1 MVVLRSREVLLADP
15 APKPQ
20 TNRVSSEPV
29 TPVQLR
35 EPSIRQSSP
44 SLTPN
49 LQNHQL
55 TSESAS
61 ITESYRRRSLRLAY
75 KSIPVDGCIQN
86 GSPKTKGSTSKRSI
100 EENEGI
106 EEQNAAY
113 VADQI
118 ANEGSVKDNGA
129 GMSLPGILNL
139 RSGKR
144 ATKRFR
150 GDNSGVETGT
160 ECEDKGLNFEE
171 NGSAKRSSGQYV
183 TEGKGK
189 GKLRKEEK
197 SHVGQVGE
205 NLIDNGIK
213 QMVGDLE
220 RGKRSKVDV
229 ANEKLEEKK
238 NIDEGSNSRGR
249 KGCGREEIRNKGEDA
264 VVTEQLGKT
273 QNQSSNSRGRRTYS
287 REEKGK
293 EKLIDDASVS
303 NGKDALELEL
313 KSKVKEFV
321 DSLGDKLVLEN
332 ERQTRNSNTRIN
344 ESRMEQFR
352 DIARKNASRFA
363 HFDLQEEE
371 EPLSPQ
377 VGVEMTSVEENQQI
391 EDWPGPFSTAMKI
404 IRDRTN
410 KHNSQQCPS
419 TLEKAKSM
427 PITWIPRNSQGSNR
441 SRAFVV
447 PSLQELCM
455 NVLVKNYEAVTSLE
469 HIPDALRHRLCRLLC
484 DCRKMNCHFLDLLVR
499 GSPTEIRV
507 KDCSW
512 LTEEEFV
519 KCFEDCDTS
528 NLTVL
533 QLDQCGR
540 CMPDYV
546 LPATLARSSRSLPVL
561 ITLSLAGACRLSDVG
576 LSLLVS
582 SAPTIRSINLS
593 QCSLL
598 TSTSIDTLAD
608 SLGSVL
614 RELYIDDCQSLDPML
629 ILPALKKFE
638 HLEVLSLAGNPTV
651 CDDFVRQFVV
661 ACGHNM
667 KELVLANCVK
677 LTDSSMKIIAETC
690 PGLCA
695 LHLDNL
701 RKLTDSGLG
710 YLANGCRGIQTLKL
724 CLNAFSDEAIAAF
737 VETAGELLKELS
749 LNNVKKVGNNTALSL
764 ARHSRNLLSLDLSWC
779 RNLAD
784 EAVGLIVDSCLSL
797 RVLKLFGCSQI
808 TNVFLDGHSNPELE
822 IIGLKMSPVLEHI
835 WAPDSQEFLLRY
847 SSMNSSM

>member
-20 TNRVSSEPV
+20 TNRVSPEPV

-44 SLTPN
+44 SLTLN

-75 KSIPVDGCIQN
+75 KSIPVDVAFKMGPPRRRVPPA
-86 GSPKTKGSTSKRSI
+86 SARLKRTKG
-100 EENEGI
+100 
-106 EEQNAAY
+106 
-113 VADQI
+113 
-118 ANEGSVKDNGA
+118 
-129 GMSLPGILNL
+129 L
-139 RSGKR
+139 RSKMR
-144 ATKRFR
+144 RMWR
-150 GDNSGVETGT
+150 I
-160 ECEDKGLNFEE
+160 
-171 NGSAKRSSGQYV
+171 
-183 TEGKGK
+183 
-189 GKLRKEEK
+189 KLLMK
-197 SHVGQVGE
+197 
-205 NLIDNGIK
+205 
-213 QMVGDLE
+213 MVGDLE

-238 NIDEGSNSRGR
+238 NIDE
-249 KGCGREEIRNKGEDA
+249 
-264 VVTEQLGKT
+264 EQQFK
-273 QNQSSNSRGRRTYS
+273 GRRTYS

-455 NVLVKNYEAVTSLE
+455 KVLVKNYEAVTSLE